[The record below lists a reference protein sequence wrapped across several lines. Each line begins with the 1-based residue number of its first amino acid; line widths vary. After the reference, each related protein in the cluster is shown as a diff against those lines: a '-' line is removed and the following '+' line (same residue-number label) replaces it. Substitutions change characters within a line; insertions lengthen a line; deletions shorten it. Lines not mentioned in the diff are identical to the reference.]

1 MLSGLA
7 LCISVLFI
15 IGAFEWRISDQ
26 GSVVAINAA
35 EESFENLM
43 EIPQTEQMQPPP
55 PQIQSPQVIE
65 VADEEIVEEIRVD
78 LDIEMTEDTKIEEVV
93 FDNTAEVIPEEKAD
107 EIFTIVEEQPSPH
120 GGLQAFYKYVGENL
134 QYPAQARRMG
144 IEGRVFVQ
152 FVVEK
157 DGSLTDIQAVKGIGG
172 GCDQEAIRVLSE
184 APKWKPGKQRGRP
197 VRVRMVLPIM
207 FRLVA

>member
-1 MLSGLA
+1 
-7 LCISVLFI
+7 
-15 IGAFEWRISDQ
+15 
-26 GSVVAINAA
+26 
-35 EESFENLM
+35 M

-107 EIFTIVEEQPSPH
+107 EIFTIVEEQPSPQ

-172 GCDQEAIRVLSE
+172 GCDQEAIRVISE

-207 FRLVA
+207 FKLVV